1 MAVKEKEKVLGFG
14 ASRTAHAWLWMASS
28 TPKIASLWN
37 LTPKL
42 LLPISYCR

>member
-28 TPKIASLWN
+28 TI
-37 LTPKL
+37 
-42 LLPISYCR
+42 